1 MTARDVMEGVVATK
15 DVILIRM
22 EGFRN
27 AIDAFLTDPGEI
39 PLLKIRKEYLKRN
52 QCPLQVGLGAGTK
65 SWNNV
70 SNPIMSPL
78 TDTNPMVKDFHDRMQ
93 ETLKGGSSYYNCNF
107 CSICPVSILNKQRC
121 GIDEYY
127 AKARAR
133 MAFQQGLKK
142 NHEKLDSRTKEVLD
156 DHRSGCSDLMSVCL
170 AGFIELSAVLT
181 SILHGEE
188 CTNA

>member
-1 MTARDVMEGVVATK
+1 VASK
-15 DVILIRM
+15 EEILVRL

-52 QCPLQVGLGAGTK
+52 HCPLLIGLGTAVRSWGGNPTK
-65 SWNNV
+65 
-70 SNPIMSPL
+70 ITSPL
-78 TDTNPMVKDFHDRMQ
+78 ADSNPMVLDFHNRMQ
-93 ETLKGGSSYYNCNF
+93 QEVQSGGSYSCAFCN
-107 CSICPVSILNKQRC
+107 ICPVSVYDKKRC

-127 AKARAR
+127 SKARSR
-133 MAFQQGLKK
+133 MAYQQGLKARQDK
-142 NHEKLDSRTKEVLD
+142 PSDSDHKETLANHRNS
-156 DHRSGCSDLMSVCL
+156 CSDIMSICI
-170 AGFIELSAVLT
+170 AGFIELSAVIT